1 MRRGVA
7 CAYDTFAVRAFRILT
22 PSHYRRLPWKNGL
35 GSTLEIATDA
45 TEPGAPWTWRLSF
58 ADVPS
63 RAPFSNFPGIDRHI
77 AVLDGVGLALERGA
91 ERIDVPCD
99 GLAFAFA
106 GEDAIAGEPIG
117 SGVRDAN
124 LMLDRSAW
132 TGTLEILRIGAPRAI
147 AINSDVALI
156 HVHGQAQSVEFRIG
170 DESSVLEADST
181 LVCGGT
187 VLITA
192 AEATLVVARIAR
204 RSHRHEATLPS
215 LFHRFPGLARVVRGA
230 HGWLPRL
237 RRGTG
242 HGRL

>member
-7 CAYDTFAVRAFRILT
+7 CAYDTFTVRAFRILT

-58 ADVPS
+58 ADVPV

-77 AVLDGVGLALERGA
+77 AVLDGAGLALERGA
-91 ERIDVPCD
+91 ERIDVPRE

-192 AEATLVVARIAR
+192 AEATLVVARIAC

-215 LFHRFPGLARVVRGA
+215 LFHRFLGLARVVRGA

-237 RRGTG
+237 RRGTR